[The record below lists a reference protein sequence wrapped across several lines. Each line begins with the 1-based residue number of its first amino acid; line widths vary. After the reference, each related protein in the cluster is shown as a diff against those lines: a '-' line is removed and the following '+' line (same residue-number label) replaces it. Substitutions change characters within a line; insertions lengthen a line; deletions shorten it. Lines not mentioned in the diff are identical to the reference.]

1 MLLVNSNGIVAIYAY
16 AWYEWPY
23 HTRTIVPYAY
33 SRTVAYVPYAYDMKY
48 AYGTQQFHWIKIIFT
63 LNTNPTRGNGLKIYK
78 NCCCN
83 TNTVNREIFM

>member
-48 AYGTQQFHWIKIIFT
+48 AYGTQQNLPESWNLQRNLDIIDGI
-63 LNTNPTRGNGLKIYK
+63 LYI
-78 NCCCN
+78 
-83 TNTVNREIFM
+83 